1 MAGDK
6 RYTPVVG
13 MRALFTAAAALSLLF
28 GYIGLH
34 QYMGDSARFTDV
46 LYSAFQLFVL
56 ELPPAGEAG
65 AYPITLEVA
74 RFAAPAVT
82 FYALVEALRVVFAA
96 EAERLRARRARGHVV
111 VCGDGPMSTSL
122 SRQLRLSGHRV
133 VHVADI
139 RNDPPDH
146 SRRRPLWVLGDARNP
161 DVLRAAGV
169 AHASA
174 LYACTDDSATN
185 TAIALAAGRR
195 QRGER
200 PLAVYAQV
208 EDPELCL
215 ALQARHLG
223 TAEPPS
229 IRLDFFNVD
238 DLAARHLL
246 TKEPIIP
253 PLDRPPRFL
262 VVGATT
268 FGRAIIVEL
277 ARQWRVLAPSAMWRV
292 EVAVVDDAATQLIDE
307 LTFRYPFL
315 SKACD
320 LTPYDGDL
328 LAVLAE
334 EDAPDAPDRV
344 FICYEDEQLALKTAL
359 VADRLWRGGPGT
371 VIVRQDQLATLQSAF
386 DGARDERLFDEV
398 SGTLR
403 LFGVVDAACDPA
415 MIRDDLGERLARV
428 IHESYL
434 VARQRRGDGV
444 EETPSMVPWQ
454 RLPDRLKRENRAQ
467 AADIGRK
474 LRAIDCVLAP
484 RVAAGGEHTLTV
496 QEVDRLAT
504 MEHERWLRARVRE
517 GWRFAE
523 ERDDERM
530 LHPAIRRWADLPDSI
545 RTVNADAIREL
556 PAMLA
561 DSGFRIVRMRE
572 GS

>member
-1 MAGDK
+1 
-6 RYTPVVG
+6 
-13 MRALFTAAAALSLLF
+13 
-28 GYIGLH
+28 
-34 QYMGDSARFTDV
+34 MGASARFPDI
-46 LYSAFQLFVL
+46 LYGALQLFVL
-56 ELPPAGEAG
+56 ESPTTGDDGP
-65 AYPITLEVA
+65 YPISLEIA
-74 RFAAPAVT
+74 RFAAPGVT
-82 FYALVEALRVVFAA
+82 FYALVEALRLVFAA
-96 EAERLRARRARGHVV
+96 EAQRLRARRARGHVV
-111 VCGDGPMSTSL
+111 VCGDGPMATSL
-122 SRQLRLSGHRV
+122 SRQLRSSGHRV
-133 VHVADI
+133 VHIADSPVGI
-139 RNDPPDH
+139 PD
-146 SRRRPLWVLGDARNP
+146 RRRGPLWVLGDARNP

-174 LYACTDDSATN
+174 LYACAADSATN
-185 TAIALAAGRR
+185 TAVALAAGRR

-208 EDPELCL
+208 QDPELCL

-223 TAEPPS
+223 TTDPPA
-229 IRLDFFNVD
+229 IRLDFFNID

-246 TKEPIIP
+246 TKDPIIP

-262 VVGATT
+262 VVGAAA
-268 FGRAIIVEL
+268 FGRAIIVEI

-292 EVAVVDDAATQLIDE
+292 EVAVVDAAATQVIDE
-307 LTFRYPFL
+307 LNFRYPFL

-320 LTPYDGDL
+320 LTPYDENL
-328 LAVLAE
+328 LTVLAAE
-334 EDAPDAPDRV
+334 AALAAPDRA

-359 VADRLWRGGPGT
+359 IADRLWRGGAGT
-371 VIVRQDQLATLQSAF
+371 VVVRQDQLATLQTAF

-403 LFGVVDAACDPA
+403 LFGVVDAACEPGL
-415 MIRDDLGERLARV
+415 IRDDLGERLARV

-434 VARQRRGDGV
+434 VARQRRGDGAD
-444 EETPSMVPWQ
+444 ETPSMVPWH
-454 RLPDRLKRENRAQ
+454 RLPDRLKGENRAQ

-484 RVAAGGEHTLTV
+484 RVAAGGEHTLTAH
-496 QEVDRLAT
+496 EVTQLAS
-504 MEHERWLRARVRE
+504 MEHDRWLRARLRE

-523 ERDDERM
+523 ERDDELM
-530 LHPAIRRWADLPDSI
+530 LHPAIRSWADLPDSI
-545 RTVNADAIREL
+545 RTVNSDAIREL